1 MEGKENERERYM
13 NVWLPPVCPLL
24 GTWPKTQACA
34 VTGN

>member
-13 NVWLPPVCPLL
+13 NVWLPLVCPLL